1 MNEDN
6 GTILNRYFESCGK
19 LQIDPFI
26 VHSALNTFH
35 KVNADGVLSSE
46 ADDWLCCAI
55 YSQLQKT
62 KMKDMRRDG
71 SNPKMEGNS
80 WEKKS
85 RSNSW
90 NISLTKLLHSFNMNI
105 KKFLKRMEHWNWMA
119 QNSTVFQQ
127 EVMDLDRRLGITFLV
142 LQHYKRIFKQLYVYP
157 ESIESRSHYQMVY
170 EFTWLLFL
178 VIRNELPSFATTNII
193 NGCQLLLCVTELVY
207 VNALEVQ
214 NSDIINTEFSGVPAK
229 WSTPNFNMNKLSKY
243 NALRA
248 ICQLLPE
255 LPQKGVDIMK
265 HAFFNKAVMGLFMDQ
280 RLLGNDR
287 FMRELVKDGILEVN
301 LSSLNRSY
309 ALHVSDISEIDERVL
324 LKHSLQS
331 SSESKENSISE
342 NDASCKEISP
352 SMSAAQ
358 CENLQKLLDHNLPDT
373 LPTYIS
379 KVLGKEDTN
388 SLQSSLKDMFIK
400 FEKCAKLNPEK
411 SECRFNLVRGL
422 YHQLLDNIMSAE
434 LRRRPTIKVAQ
445 MMAQL
450 QRTFNASLIAC
461 CLELVLQ
468 IYMEDQSDV
477 KFPWI
482 LECFSIDSYDFQKIL
497 ELVVRN
503 ENGFLTRDLIKHL
516 QEVEAHCLSSL
527 IWKRDSQLWSIQ
539 GKLDCLP
546 SCQDVQ
552 ENSQTPSASSM
563 ICLRKFYHLA
573 NQRLAHLCKGL
584 SLLAKYT
591 QIWHIME
598 HSIVVHG
605 HELLKQRHLD
615 QLLMCAIYLFVRNS
629 GLHFSFS
636 DIIQLYRRQPYAR
649 STTYRAIHIADGQPD
664 SDIITFYNR
673 IYVRR
678 MADYARKLRCKQ
690 SSNNNDKLPVSRP
703 LQDLNNK
710 NNCNIQSKSCGINTN
725 VFVSPEAMPAI
736 CTAEECKAKIITKLA
751 APQSLKRARSNN
763 ELGKTNSNKRP
774 NILRRRTTFQ

>member
-1 MNEDN
+1 MDEDN

-26 VHSALNTFH
+26 VHSALSTFH

-55 YSQLQKT
+55 YSQLQMT

-71 SNPKMEGNS
+71 SNPKMEENS
-80 WEKKS
+80 WEKKT

-127 EVMDLDRRLGITFLV
+127 EISDLDRRLGITLLV
-142 LQHYKRIFKQLYVYP
+142 LQHYKRIFQQLYVFP
-157 ESIESRSHYQMVY
+157 ESIESRSHYQMIY

-178 VIRNELPSFATTNII
+178 VIRNELPSFATTNLI
-193 NGCQLLLCVTELVY
+193 NGCQLLLCVNELVY

-229 WSTPNFNMNKLSKY
+229 WSNPNFDMDKLSKY
-243 NALRA
+243 NALVA

-324 LKHSLQS
+324 LKLNSQS
-331 SSESKENSISE
+331 PSASKENSISE
-342 NDASCKEISP
+342 TDNSRKEISS
-352 SMSAAQ
+352 SMTATQ
-358 CENLQKLLDHNLPDT
+358 CENLQKLLGQNLPEA

-379 KVLGKEDTN
+379 KVLGKEDAN
-388 SLQSSLKDMFIK
+388 LLQRSLKDMFLK
-400 FEKCAKLNPEK
+400 FEQHAKLNPET

-422 YHQLLDNIMSAE
+422 YHQLLDNILSAE

-450 QRTFNASLIAC
+450 QRIFIATLIAC

-468 IYMEDQSDV
+468 IYVEDETDV

-482 LECFSIDSYDFQKIL
+482 LECFNIDSYDFQKIL
-497 ELVVRN
+497 ELIVRN

-516 QEVEAHCLSSL
+516 QVVEAHCLSSL
-527 IWKRDSQLWSIQ
+527 IWQKDSKLWTAQGKRDS
-539 GKLDCLP
+539 LP

-552 ENSQTPSASSM
+552 ENSQTPHGSSM

-573 NQRLAHLCKGL
+573 NQRLGYLCKGL
-584 SLLAKYT
+584 SLLGKYT
-591 QIWHIME
+591 QIWHILE

-605 HELLKQRHLD
+605 DELLKQRHLD

-629 GLHFSFS
+629 RQQISFS
-636 DIIQLYRRQPYAR
+636 DIIQLYRRQPHAR
-649 STTYRAIHIADGQPD
+649 STIYRAIHIADGQPD
-664 SDIITFYNR
+664 TDIITFYNR

-678 MADYARKLRCKQ
+678 MADYAQKLHCKQ
-690 SSNNNDKLPVSRP
+690 SPNNNTKLPVTLP
-703 LQDLNNK
+703 LQDLNNRI
-710 NNCNIQSKSCGINTN
+710 NCNIQSKSYGINTN
-725 VFVSPEAMPAI
+725 VFVSTEAMPII
-736 CTAEECKAKIITKLA
+736 CTADECKAKIITKLA
-751 APQSLKRARSNN
+751 TPQNLKRARSNN
-763 ELGKTNSNKRP
+763 ELGMSNSNKRP